1 MLLGHPPIHC
11 LPQAN
16 VLVFANMQAHTIKV
30 IVLAVPAE
38 RNGQS
43 GFKVH
48 YADGTSGWLT
58 QAEYEQ
64 ATAGQ

>member
-1 MLLGHPPIHC
+1 M
-11 LPQAN
+11 
-16 VLVFANMQAHTIKV
+16 LVFANMQAHTTKV